1 MLDFYVDVL
10 NISENDMYI
19 FMLVLFTWIIPVT
32 ILLRIFSFFSNVPN
46 AFEKSF
52 LYCKILYFS
61 FIVLFLLVSFIFF
74 IFKY

>member
-19 FMLVLFTWIIPVT
+19 FMFVLFTWIIPVT

-46 AFEKSF
+46 SFEKSF

-61 FIVLFLLVSFIFF
+61 FIVLFLLVSFIFS
-74 IFKY
+74 IL